1 MFGLVFGIIK
11 NIVSKL
17 LFWGF
22 ILVIILY
29 FWNSFK
35 AKREARTFTISFN
48 NVDGLSKGA
57 PIFSK
62 GVEVGK
68 VINIFPLGNS
78 NDVGVKGLITKKDFT
93 LKGTDISAKIITD
106 IERGGAK
113 VVEITAVRKS
123 TIGDSSLTDDLD
135 ATMKRGNNPYIIKNT
150 IRLMRD
156 FLQLSKDWANDSIKL
171 FNSKDG
177 KEFREDVVI
186 NVENTIT
193 SLEHGTLKKDV
204 ENKISALNRDI
215 KSKEQDPN
223 KEEKAKQDLE
233 LKVNALRNTLGSYKT
248 LSDIYKSDKTNL
260 DTEKAGK

>member
-1 MFGLVFGIIK
+1 MLGLIFGIIK
-11 NIVSKL
+11 NIISKL
-17 LFWGF
+17 LFWGI

-113 VVEITAVRKS
+113 VVEITTVRKS
-123 TIGDSSLTDDLD
+123 TIGDTSMIGDSEPNL
-135 ATMKRGNNPYIIKNT
+135 KRGNNPYIIKNT
-150 IRLMRD
+150 LRLMRD

-177 KEFREDVVI
+177 QEFREDVAN

-204 ENKISALNRDI
+204 ENKISDLNREI
-215 KSKEQDPN
+215 KSQERDPN
-223 KEEKAKQDLE
+223 KEEKAKKALE
-233 LKVNALRNTLGSYKT
+233 LKVKALKNTLGSYKT
-248 LSDIYKSDKTNL
+248 LSDVYKSDK
-260 DTEKAGK
+260 K

>member
-1 MFGLVFGIIK
+1 MLGLVFGIIK

-29 FWNSFK
+29 FWNTFK

-57 PIFSK
+57 PIYSK

-93 LKGTDISAKIITD
+93 LKGSDISAKIITD

-123 TIGDSSLTDDLD
+123 TIGDTSMAGDID
-135 ATMKRGNNPYIIKNT
+135 ATMKKGNNPYIIKNT
-150 IRLMRD
+150 LRLMRD
-156 FLQLSKDWANDSIKL
+156 FLQLSKDWANDSVKL
-171 FNSKDG
+171 FNSRDS
-177 KEFREDVVI
+177 KEFREDVAN

-204 ENKISALNRDI
+204 ENKISNLNREI
-215 KSKEQDPN
+215 KSYERDPN
-223 KEEKAKQDLE
+223 KEKKAKKDLE
-233 LKVNALRNTLGSYKT
+233 TKVQSLKNTLGSFKT
-248 LSDIYKSDKTNL
+248 LSDVYKSDKTKN
-260 DTEKAGK
+260 

>member
-1 MFGLVFGIIK
+1 MLGLIFGIIK
-11 NIVSKL
+11 NIISKL
-17 LFWGF
+17 LFWGI

-113 VVEITAVRKS
+113 VVEITTVRKS
-123 TIGDSSLTDDLD
+123 TIGDTSLTGDSEPNL
-135 ATMKRGNNPYIIKNT
+135 KRGNNPYIIKNT
-150 IRLMRD
+150 LRLMRD

-177 KEFREDVVI
+177 QEFREDVAN

-204 ENKISALNRDI
+204 ENKISDLNREI
-215 KSKEQDPN
+215 KSQERDPH
-223 KEEKAKQDLE
+223 KEEKAKKDLE
-233 LKVNALRNTLGSYKT
+233 LKVKALKNTLGSYKT
-248 LSDIYKSDKTNL
+248 LSDVYKSDK
-260 DTEKAGK
+260 K